1 MNNIKQTIQ
10 TEIETT
16 GSVDPVKQLND
27 QLQIEQTIQTEIET
41 TESVDSL
48 KQLKDQLQI
57 DKNNNQINEI
67 LIKSLTNILTDRN
80 NTITDR
86 NNTITDR
93 NNTINSLISSNDNLL
108 LKITNERIESER
120 LLSQIIININDL
132 KKSKTSLL
140 PLTEVIENIQE
151 KDNSTSID
159 NKPNKPITKLYFNK
173 RRYTRT

>member
-16 GSVDPVKQLND
+16 GSV
-27 QLQIEQTIQTEIET
+27 
-41 TESVDSL
+41 ESV

-57 DKNNNQINEI
+57 EKNNNQTNEI
-67 LIKSLTNILTDRN
+67 LINSLTNILTDRN
-80 NTITDR
+80 NTINDK
-86 NNTITDR
+86 
-93 NNTINSLISSNDNLL
+93 NNTINSLISSNDKLL

-132 KKSKTSLL
+132 KENISKTSLL

-159 NKPNKPITKLYFNK
+159 NKPLNKFYFNK
-173 RRYTRT
+173 RRYAR